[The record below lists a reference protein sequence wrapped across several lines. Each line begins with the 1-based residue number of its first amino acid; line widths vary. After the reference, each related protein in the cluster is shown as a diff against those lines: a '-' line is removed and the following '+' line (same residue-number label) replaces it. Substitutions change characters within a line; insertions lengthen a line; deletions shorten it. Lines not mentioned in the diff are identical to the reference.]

1 MSSESNKETKKKP
14 VKGYIVP
21 SRYKQAAKNFS
32 SQASNSKDSDIK
44 CAESVL
50 QSTIN
55 TKLGDS
61 IFPKHGSTKK
71 FSSTPAIEG
80 RHALPSIDASA
91 ITDVGESLIISRDT
105 ATTLPPTTSTTPK
118 KTAIQ
123 KHKGKEESVKTVG
136 SVNATKQPKIKTSQA
151 APNIKKEIDLLYVEY
166 LQAKLLESNAKKA
179 VEIRSK
185 NALEKIHKV
194 WSFIQIL
201 LAKNAHVRRE
211 LDFMTYLLT
220 LHAHLKKQE
229 QMLLPA
235 LETISVLDKQYEEI
249 ATSVYSVQHKLG
261 VKDIKL
267 PGTGHEEEIAKLLER
282 VTAFF
287 DTILNSVKDCNEVI
301 SKAEAADAFVKQGK
315 LITKEIKRGVQ
326 LVSEATDLLL
336 SETSLKIA
344 ASHKESSHNLFLNI
358 RSRTH
363 YPSIPCLRNSSRQPF
378 RGFSSSRGNPFQTE
392 IINLQMKEETPPDT
406 KQKKKKSEGCPV
418 DRGKTPAR
426 ETRRKFRSND
436 SSPRGQLP
444 GFSYQETVV
453 KLLESNEIR
462 TDVPETTVES
472 AQIKPEI
479 AEKGSGK
486 DGEVQTE
493 ENCGFTPNRQGRI

>member
-1 MSSESNKETKKKP
+1 MS
-14 VKGYIVP
+14 
-21 SRYKQAAKNFS
+21 
-32 SQASNSKDSDIK
+32 
-44 CAESVL
+44 L
-50 QSTIN
+50 
-55 TKLGDS
+55 
-61 IFPKHGSTKK
+61 
-71 FSSTPAIEG
+71 
-80 RHALPSIDASA
+80 
-91 ITDVGESLIISRDT
+91 
-105 ATTLPPTTSTTPK
+105 PTTSTTPK

-136 SVNATKQPKIKTSQA
+136 SVNATKQPRIKTSQA

-194 WSFIQIL
+194 WSFMQIL
-201 LAKNAHVRRE
+201 LAKNAHVRKE
-211 LDFMTYLLT
+211 LDFMSYLLT

-267 PGTGHEEEIAKLLER
+267 PGTGHEEEIAKLLEK
-282 VTAFF
+282 VKVFF
-287 DTILNSVKDCNEVI
+287 DTILNSVKDCNEII

-344 ASHKESSHNLFLNI
+344 A
-358 RSRTH
+358 
-363 YPSIPCLRNSSRQPF
+363 
-378 RGFSSSRGNPFQTE
+378 
-392 IINLQMKEETPPDT
+392 
-406 KQKKKKSEGCPV
+406 V
-418 DRGKTPAR
+418 
-426 ETRRKFRSND
+426 
-436 SSPRGQLP
+436 
-444 GFSYQETVV
+444 
-453 KLLESNEIR
+453 
-462 TDVPETTVES
+462 
-472 AQIKPEI
+472 
-479 AEKGSGK
+479 
-486 DGEVQTE
+486 
-493 ENCGFTPNRQGRI
+493 

>member
-1 MSSESNKETKKKP
+1 MSSENNKERKKKP

-21 SRYKQAAKNFS
+21 SRYKQAAKSFS
-32 SQASNSKDSDIK
+32 SQSSHSKDSDTK

-61 IFPKHGSTKK
+61 TFPKHGNTKK
-71 FSSTPAIEG
+71 FSSTPAVEG

-91 ITDVGESLIISRDT
+91 IADASESLIISRET
-105 ATTLPPTTSTTPK
+105 VTTLPTTSTTLK
-118 KTAIQ
+118 KTAVQ

-136 SVNATKQPKIKTSQA
+136 SVNATKHPKIKTNQA
-151 APNIKKEIDLLYVEY
+151 APNIEKEIDLLYVEY
-166 LQAKLLESNAKKA
+166 LQAKLLESKAKKA

-194 WSFIQIL
+194 WCLMQIL
-201 LAKNAHVRRE
+201 LGKSVRVKRD
-211 LDFMTYLLT
+211 LNFVSYLIT

-235 LETISVLDKQYEEI
+235 LETIYVLEKQYEEI

-267 PGTGHEEEIAKLLER
+267 PDPGHEEEITKLLEKIK
-282 VTAFF
+282 AFF
-287 DTILNSVKDCNEVI
+287 DTILNSIKDCNEII

-315 LITKEIKRGVQ
+315 LVTEEIKRGAQ

-344 ASHKESSHNLFLNI
+344 S
-358 RSRTH
+358 
-363 YPSIPCLRNSSRQPF
+363 
-378 RGFSSSRGNPFQTE
+378 
-392 IINLQMKEETPPDT
+392 
-406 KQKKKKSEGCPV
+406 V
-418 DRGKTPAR
+418 
-426 ETRRKFRSND
+426 
-436 SSPRGQLP
+436 
-444 GFSYQETVV
+444 
-453 KLLESNEIR
+453 
-462 TDVPETTVES
+462 
-472 AQIKPEI
+472 
-479 AEKGSGK
+479 
-486 DGEVQTE
+486 
-493 ENCGFTPNRQGRI
+493 